1 VQIFP
6 TGSMHIYG
14 TLQDGKQIEYSL
26 DAGSTK
32 GSDLVGLVE
41 PKVDPLLT
49 DEEVPPERFVKAVL
63 TSGEYLMCHVNGF
76 ITKYF
81 VLDAEIARDLF
92 CQHSAEDVL
101 DVASVRSLRSTASA
115 RANAGNPGAE
125 QTQLHSCGDINLHLD
140 QASDTDLSVWRRALA
155 AYIFRSIDTNSD
167 GRLSVEELR
176 EALLGN
182 AEFLALMSDSGRKP
196 RVEDLVGAID
206 TNDDGWVSLDEFC
219 TFFSDGMFIPARGRA
234 RTAPAWSF
242 ASEQSSP
249 PFGRPNVAPQPLPKR
264 RTLA

>member
-1 VQIFP
+1 
-6 TGSMHIYG
+6 MAY
-14 TLQDGKQIEYSL
+14 
-26 DAGSTK
+26 
-32 GSDLVGLVE
+32 
-41 PKVDPLLT
+41 
-49 DEEVPPERFVKAVL
+49 
-63 TSGEYLMCHVNGF
+63 
-76 ITKYF
+76 
-81 VLDAEIARDLF
+81 
-92 CQHSAEDVL
+92 
-101 DVASVRSLRSTASA
+101 RSRALRSA

-196 RVEDLVGAID
+196 RVEDLVVRRAHDGRAVVPYTLRSHHRCHCRFVAQGAID

-219 TFFSDGMFIPARGRA
+219 TFFGDGMFIPARGRA
-234 RTAPAWSF
+234 RTAPVRPSVSNRVRACCRHRSHPISQAWSF